1 MSLLKLPKRLSP
13 CPCRS
18 ELSFGECCSPLL
30 RGEPAGTAE
39 ALMRSRFTAFAVGDG
54 DYLWRTLHPDHA
66 DRSIPRDV
74 WLAAVRRETRDN
86 RYLGLTVLSASEAG
100 DRATVT
106 FLARIMRHAR
116 DASFG
121 ERSLFGKTPEG
132 WLYLSGETLP
142 PSEVSP

>member
-1 MSLLKLPKRLSP
+1 MSLLKLPKRQSP
-13 CPCRS
+13 CPCHS
-18 ELSFGECCSPLL
+18 GLTFAECCNPLL
-30 RGEPAGTAE
+30 RGEPAATAE

-54 DYLWRTLHPDHA
+54 DYLWRTLHPDHP
-66 DRSIPRDV
+66 DRAIPRDV
-74 WLAAVRRETRDN
+74 WLATMRRETRDN
-86 RYLGLTVLSASEAG
+86 RYLGLKVLGASEAG

-121 ERSLFGKTPEG
+121 ERSLFARTSDG

-142 PSEVSP
+142 PGEVSP